1 MLMALFQNKESLSSN
16 KTTRVCGQ
24 ADKNVQL
31 QARPRGLI
39 GVRREINLLLHPIVI
54 RRLTSRLFSFKQLCQ
69 SAIHNFMCKFKISL
83 LLYVCCIIEIQKVAE
98 QSAESC
104 ICILHKVA
112 GFMERIAFDHYGIQV
127 EPAFSP

>member
-16 KTTRVCGQ
+16 KTTSVCGQ

-54 RRLTSRLFSFKQLCQ
+54 RRLT
-69 SAIHNFMCKFKISL
+69 
-83 LLYVCCIIEIQKVAE
+83 LYHSNCALDKY
-98 QSAESC
+98 
-104 ICILHKVA
+104 ILMQWLPIYMV
-112 GFMERIAFDHYGIQV
+112 ID
-127 EPAFSP
+127 

>member
-39 GVRREINLLLHPIVI
+39 GVRRDFNLLLHPIVI
-54 RRLTSRLFSFKQLCQ
+54 RRLTSSYLWKDPRSTLSYIHIRNCQ
-69 SAIHNFMCKFKISL
+69 K
-83 LLYVCCIIEIQKVAE
+83 
-98 QSAESC
+98 
-104 ICILHKVA
+104 
-112 GFMERIAFDHYGIQV
+112 
-127 EPAFSP
+127 P

>member
-39 GVRREINLLLHPIVI
+39 GVRRDFNLLLHPIVI
-54 RRLTSRLFSFKQLCQ
+54 RRLTLLRNLGNNFLADSGISPPERL
-69 SAIHNFMCKFKISL
+69 IS
-83 LLYVCCIIEIQKVAE
+83 
-98 QSAESC
+98 
-104 ICILHKVA
+104 
-112 GFMERIAFDHYGIQV
+112 
-127 EPAFSP
+127 

>member
-39 GVRREINLLLHPIVI
+39 GVRRDFNLLLHPIVI
-54 RRLTSRLFSFKQLCQ
+54 RRLTVYPIQIFPFPTRL
-69 SAIHNFMCKFKISL
+69 
-83 LLYVCCIIEIQKVAE
+83 Y
-98 QSAESC
+98 
-104 ICILHKVA
+104 IL
-112 GFMERIAFDHYGIQV
+112 
-127 EPAFSP
+127 

>member
-39 GVRREINLLLHPIVI
+39 GVRRDFNLLLHPIVI
-54 RRLTSRLFSFKQLCQ
+54 RRLTLGSC
-69 SAIHNFMCKFKISL
+69 AIPPFI
-83 LLYVCCIIEIQKVAE
+83 LYYIVTTRPQ
-98 QSAESC
+98 
-104 ICILHKVA
+104 
-112 GFMERIAFDHYGIQV
+112 
-127 EPAFSP
+127 

>member
-39 GVRREINLLLHPIVI
+39 GVRRDFNLLLHPIVI
-54 RRLTSRLFSFKQLCQ
+54 RRLTIGEILIIWNTTRKFLFL
-69 SAIHNFMCKFKISL
+69 NF
-83 LLYVCCIIEIQKVAE
+83 
-98 QSAESC
+98 
-104 ICILHKVA
+104 
-112 GFMERIAFDHYGIQV
+112 
-127 EPAFSP
+127 

>member
-39 GVRREINLLLHPIVI
+39 GVRRDFNLLLHPIVI
-54 RRLTSRLFSFKQLCQ
+54 RRLT
-69 SAIHNFMCKFKISL
+69 
-83 LLYVCCIIEIQKVAE
+83 
-98 QSAESC
+98 
-104 ICILHKVA
+104 
-112 GFMERIAFDHYGIQV
+112 V
-127 EPAFSP
+127 EPATSNMNPLGEYLTPNLDELIKVYVIPS

>member
-39 GVRREINLLLHPIVI
+39 GVRRDFNLLLHPIVI
-54 RRLTSRLFSFKQLCQ
+54 RRLTTGNGTPKYLCLEMHQSHFKFSTQ
-69 SAIHNFMCKFKISL
+69 
-83 LLYVCCIIEIQKVAE
+83 
-98 QSAESC
+98 
-104 ICILHKVA
+104 IL
-112 GFMERIAFDHYGIQV
+112 
-127 EPAFSP
+127 

>member
-39 GVRREINLLLHPIVI
+39 GVRRDFNLLLHPIVI
-54 RRLTSRLFSFKQLCQ
+54 RRLTLTLPFLFT
-69 SAIHNFMCKFKISL
+69 
-83 LLYVCCIIEIQKVAE
+83 
-98 QSAESC
+98 
-104 ICILHKVA
+104 ILS
-112 GFMERIAFDHYGIQV
+112 YYT
-127 EPAFSP
+127 

>member
-39 GVRREINLLLHPIVI
+39 GVRRDFNLLLHPIVI
-54 RRLTSRLFSFKQLCQ
+54 RRLTLQ
-69 SAIHNFMCKFKISL
+69 SHTRADCLIPISA
-83 LLYVCCIIEIQKVAE
+83 VDF
-98 QSAESC
+98 
-104 ICILHKVA
+104 
-112 GFMERIAFDHYGIQV
+112 GF
-127 EPAFSP
+127 

>member
-39 GVRREINLLLHPIVI
+39 GVRRDFNLLLHPIVI
-54 RRLTSRLFSFKQLCQ
+54 RRLTPFCLW
-69 SAIHNFMCKFKISL
+69 NKIIDS
-83 LLYVCCIIEIQKVAE
+83 YFRPKV
-98 QSAESC
+98 QNP
-104 ICILHKVA
+104 I
-112 GFMERIAFDHYGIQV
+112 FR
-127 EPAFSP
+127 

>member
-39 GVRREINLLLHPIVI
+39 GVRRDFNLLLHPIVI
-54 RRLTSRLFSFKQLCQ
+54 RRLTIQYFLQNHIPFFFLL
-69 SAIHNFMCKFKISL
+69 SL
-83 LLYVCCIIEIQKVAE
+83 TLT
-98 QSAESC
+98 S
-104 ICILHKVA
+104 
-112 GFMERIAFDHYGIQV
+112 
-127 EPAFSP
+127 

>member
-39 GVRREINLLLHPIVI
+39 GVRRDFNLLLHPIVI
-54 RRLTSRLFSFKQLCQ
+54 RRLTVYHLLHLFLNIC
-69 SAIHNFMCKFKISL
+69 NTL
-83 LLYVCCIIEIQKVAE
+83 L
-98 QSAESC
+98 
-104 ICILHKVA
+104 H
-112 GFMERIAFDHYGIQV
+112 FFD
-127 EPAFSP
+127 S

>member
-39 GVRREINLLLHPIVI
+39 GVRRDFNLLLHPIVI
-54 RRLTSRLFSFKQLCQ
+54 RRLTLQ
-69 SAIHNFMCKFKISL
+69 SIDYPSKTIAPARTHLKDS
-83 LLYVCCIIEIQKVAE
+83 ASD
-98 QSAESC
+98 QSSPRS
-104 ICILHKVA
+104 LHKRPLA
-112 GFMERIAFDHYGIQV
+112 NDSQYLTAHRSDQINQ
-127 EPAFSP
+127 

>member
-39 GVRREINLLLHPIVI
+39 GVRRDFNLLLHPIVI
-54 RRLTSRLFSFKQLCQ
+54 RRLTIYF
-69 SAIHNFMCKFKISL
+69 NCKCITIVKCSQINI
-83 LLYVCCIIEIQKVAE
+83 CC
-98 QSAESC
+98 
-104 ICILHKVA
+104 
-112 GFMERIAFDHYGIQV
+112 
-127 EPAFSP
+127 

>member
-39 GVRREINLLLHPIVI
+39 GVRRDFNLLLHPIVI
-54 RRLTSRLFSFKQLCQ
+54 RRLTIYFLITINSFPQNKVHYFYSSVCNYTFFHLLPDT
-69 SAIHNFMCKFKISL
+69 ANHSL
-83 LLYVCCIIEIQKVAE
+83 L
-98 QSAESC
+98 
-104 ICILHKVA
+104 H
-112 GFMERIAFDHYGIQV
+112 
-127 EPAFSP
+127 P

>member
-39 GVRREINLLLHPIVI
+39 GVRRKFNLLLHPIVI
-54 RRLTSRLFSFKQLCQ
+54 RRLTVSCALLSSSLKAFTNNTNEKAKWLQKKK
-69 SAIHNFMCKFKISL
+69 MKFIKLKLI
-83 LLYVCCIIEIQKVAE
+83 
-98 QSAESC
+98 
-104 ICILHKVA
+104 
-112 GFMERIAFDHYGIQV
+112 
-127 EPAFSP
+127 

>member
-39 GVRREINLLLHPIVI
+39 GVRRDFNLLLHPIVI
-54 RRLTSRLFSFKQLCQ
+54 RRLT
-69 SAIHNFMCKFKISL
+69 
-83 LLYVCCIIEIQKVAE
+83 VAMT
-98 QSAESC
+98 AP
-104 ICILHKVA
+104 IVPPI
-112 GFMERIAFDHYGIQV
+112 
-127 EPAFSP
+127 

>member
-39 GVRREINLLLHPIVI
+39 GVRRDFNLLLHPIVI
-54 RRLTSRLFSFKQLCQ
+54 RRLTNKHLQVLRRDEYAHMVRMGKIRRLV
-69 SAIHNFMCKFKISL
+69 ITN
-83 LLYVCCIIEIQKVAE
+83 
-98 QSAESC
+98 
-104 ICILHKVA
+104 
-112 GFMERIAFDHYGIQV
+112 RIT
-127 EPAFSP
+127 

>member
-39 GVRREINLLLHPIVI
+39 GVRRDFNLLLHPIVI
-54 RRLTSRLFSFKQLCQ
+54 RRLTLP
-69 SAIHNFMCKFKISL
+69 L
-83 LLYVCCIIEIQKVAE
+83 LML
-98 QSAESC
+98 S
-104 ICILHKVA
+104 ILKPPSTKKTA
-112 GFMERIAFDHYGIQV
+112 
-127 EPAFSP
+127 

>member
-39 GVRREINLLLHPIVI
+39 GVRRDFNLLLHPIVI
-54 RRLTSRLFSFKQLCQ
+54 RRLTLNTIITAKKTDKILFINLLFIISPF
-69 SAIHNFMCKFKISL
+69 NFYSMG
-83 LLYVCCIIEIQKVAE
+83 YAQ
-98 QSAESC
+98 
-104 ICILHKVA
+104 
-112 GFMERIAFDHYGIQV
+112 
-127 EPAFSP
+127 

>member
-39 GVRREINLLLHPIVI
+39 GVRRDFNLLLHPIVI
-54 RRLTSRLFSFKQLCQ
+54 RRLTTGCFGRKFYRIYGFQYFCSFFLCQ
-69 SAIHNFMCKFKISL
+69 LVCWLRVNTGCAFIYIIVGIILPTVIS
-83 LLYVCCIIEIQKVAE
+83 
-98 QSAESC
+98 SFTNS
-104 ICILHKVA
+104 
-112 GFMERIAFDHYGIQV
+112 
-127 EPAFSP
+127 

>member
-39 GVRREINLLLHPIVI
+39 GVRRDFNLLLHPIVI
-54 RRLTSRLFSFKQLCQ
+54 RRLTIIILLQILICTALSISF
-69 SAIHNFMCKFKISL
+69 
-83 LLYVCCIIEIQKVAE
+83 
-98 QSAESC
+98 
-104 ICILHKVA
+104 
-112 GFMERIAFDHYGIQV
+112 
-127 EPAFSP
+127 FSPLFYNNMLI

>member
-39 GVRREINLLLHPIVI
+39 GVRRDFNLLLHPIVI
-54 RRLTSRLFSFKQLCQ
+54 RRLTVHPLQALASFLFVFPN
-69 SAIHNFMCKFKISL
+69 AT
-83 LLYVCCIIEIQKVAE
+83 Y
-98 QSAESC
+98 
-104 ICILHKVA
+104 
-112 GFMERIAFDHYGIQV
+112 
-127 EPAFSP
+127 

>member
-39 GVRREINLLLHPIVI
+39 GVRRDFNLLLHPIVI
-54 RRLTSRLFSFKQLCQ
+54 RRLTLNALHPIPSTP
-69 SAIHNFMCKFKISL
+69 
-83 LLYVCCIIEIQKVAE
+83 VGIINSPVIPEHPEKVLPLILVIFEEI
-98 QSAESC
+98 
-104 ICILHKVA
+104 
-112 GFMERIAFDHYGIQV
+112 
-127 EPAFSP
+127 